1 MSTNLTEVVY
11 NQLFP
16 GGMIPLR
23 CKDNIPA
30 IDARIQE
37 IEELATGKVL
47 EGMNRRHGKAE
58 SRILTEQIIQHRE
71 SCSPPMRYREIMNKL
86 GNVITPDAARNRYDD
101 YKHAKEAATMQKEGC
116 DALLGAVYPTPAIE
130 LEKIVEK
137 SDERLHEIARVTAPP
152 ALQEAE
158 LQQSGN
164 QTIQQNQIVEKVE
177 EAQPAGPKL
186 SISIPTG
193 KTPKIPHSED
203 EFILAERDSGKTF
216 REVHEALQAKRISC
230 HLDDVT
236 ARYHNAKKKHGE
248 KTARPEK
255 LTQNVVER
263 PKAPKNKAPVQP
275 EPAKL
280 GPAPKPKPQPQPQL
294 DYMEIADSKI
304 INMKKRGMLDHEVA
318 QVLERN
324 PGGRW
329 DSAKVNARYTE
340 LQRQGLA

>member
-1 MSTNLTEVVY
+1 MSSNLTEVVY
-11 NQLFP
+11 NQIFP
-16 GGMIPLR
+16 GGMIPLK

-47 EGMNRRHGKAE
+47 EGTNRRHGKAE
-58 SRILTEQIIQHRE
+58 SRILTEQIIQLRE
-71 SCSPPMRYREIMNKL
+71 SCSPPMSYREIMNKL

-101 YKHAKEAATMQKEGC
+101 YKHAKEAATMQKKGG
-116 DALLGAVYPTPAIE
+116 DALLGAFYPTPTKE

-137 SDERLHEIARVTAPP
+137 SDEIQQEIARVTDSSV
-152 ALQEAE
+152 LKEAE
-158 LQQSGN
+158 LEQSGN
-164 QTIQQNQIVEKVE
+164 QTIQESQIVEKVD

-186 SISIPTG
+186 SISIPNG

-216 REVHEALQAKRISC
+216 REVHEALQAKGISC

-236 ARYHNAKKKHGE
+236 ARYHSAKTKRGE
-248 KTARPEK
+248 KTTGPEK
-255 LTQNVVER
+255 VAQNVVER
-263 PKAPKNKAPVQP
+263 PEAPKNAAYVQP
-275 EPAKL
+275 EPAKP
-280 GPAPKPKPQPQPQL
+280 GPAPKPKPQPQL
-294 DYMEIADSKI
+294 DCVEIADTKI

-318 QVLERN
+318 QVLVRN